1 MASLK
6 LNPNEELAE
15 SQKTKK
21 TSIKEAANVYKV
33 QMPHLY
39 YLAPVCQYEVSDE
52 SRFSEVGAMQA
63 MLRGRPASE
72 EESKEG
78 RLILAPWLHL
88 REELRKIHHF

>member
-1 MASLK
+1 MVSLK
-6 LNPNEELAE
+6 LNPNQELVE

-21 TSIKEAANVYKV
+21 TSIKEGANVYKV

-39 YLAPVCQYEVSDE
+39 HLAPVCQYEVSDD
-52 SRFSEVGAMQA
+52 SRLSEAGEMQA
-63 MLRGRPASE
+63 TPRGRPAS

-88 REELRKIHHF
+88 REELRKIHRF